1 MCLQE
6 LADLGLC
13 SVAGFKC
20 LSILGENG
28 FKNFILPSR
37 SLFKGF
43 LVYTVKPV

>member
-13 SVAGFKC
+13 NVIGFKC

-28 FKNFILPSR
+28 FKNFISPSW
-37 SLFKGF
+37 SLFEGF
-43 LVYTVKPV
+43 LVYTVKSV